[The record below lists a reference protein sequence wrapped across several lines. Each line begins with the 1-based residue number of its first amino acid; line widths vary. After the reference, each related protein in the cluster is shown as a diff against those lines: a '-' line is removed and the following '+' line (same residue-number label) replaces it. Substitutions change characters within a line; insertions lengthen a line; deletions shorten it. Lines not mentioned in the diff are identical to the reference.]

1 MKLSMFTAF
10 TAALLGLFTTL
21 GHAQLPEPD
30 GGPIRP
36 GTLPLRWQTGGPKCM
51 EVPEWQIHEYNPDLF
66 ILRQSGCTD
75 YEKPFIFLFFGKEKA
90 LLLDTGSRNGNLVP
104 TLQRT
109 VHNWLT
115 RNSRASIPL
124 IVVHTHPHGDHIAG
138 DADVQA
144 LKDPAMPVTFVPPTL
159 EATKAFYHMEHWPE
173 DIGQVDLGDRVI
185 DVLGIPGHSAVS
197 VALYDR
203 QTAIL
208 FPGDSLYPGR
218 LYVADFD
225 AFQASTERMI
235 KFTEG
240 KLVAHVIGN
249 HIEQTRT
256 PYLDYPVGT
265 MYQPEEHVL
274 EMTRGDLLEL
284 EVGLLSLHGKPA
296 RLALADITI
305 WPVPVSGIMRQETK
319 EHFDARQKEQK
330 ARMWDQTAH

>member
-1 MKLSMFTAF
+1 MKLSLFTA
-10 TAALLGLFTTL
+10 TLLALATTL
-21 GHAQLPEPD
+21 CHAQIPEPD
-30 GGPIRP
+30 GGPIRA
-36 GTLPLRWQTGGPKCM
+36 GTLPLVWQTGGPKCM

-109 VHNWLT
+109 VHNWLI
-115 RNSRASIPL
+115 RNNRASIPL
-124 IVVHTHPHGDHIAG
+124 IVVHTHPHSDHTAG
-138 DADVQA
+138 DAEVQA
-144 LKDPAMPVTFVPPTL
+144 LKDPAMPVTFVPPTV
-159 EATKAFYHMEHWPE
+159 EATKTFYHMEHWPE

-208 FPGDSLYPGR
+208 FSGDSLYPGR

-240 KLVAHVIGN
+240 KLVSHIIGN

-256 PYLDYPVGT
+256 AYLDYPVGT
-265 MYQPEEHVL
+265 MYQPNEHVL

-296 RLALADITI
+296 RLALADMTI
-305 WPVPVSGIMRQETK
+305 WPVPVSGIMRLETK

-330 ARMWDQTAH
+330 ARMWDQTAAH